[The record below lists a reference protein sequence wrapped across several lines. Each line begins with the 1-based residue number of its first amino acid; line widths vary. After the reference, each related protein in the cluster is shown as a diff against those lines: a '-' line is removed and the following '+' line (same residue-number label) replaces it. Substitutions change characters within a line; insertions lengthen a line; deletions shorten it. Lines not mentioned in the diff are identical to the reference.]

1 MLGVE
6 TNALKPLSQTPTP
19 YGVASVKDV
28 LPLGFVL
35 TAFLFSTSSYVSK
48 VYRVLSWHEGSVE
61 ESPQSTN
68 FTTF

>member
-19 YGVASVKDV
+19 YGVDV

-68 FTTF
+68 STTF